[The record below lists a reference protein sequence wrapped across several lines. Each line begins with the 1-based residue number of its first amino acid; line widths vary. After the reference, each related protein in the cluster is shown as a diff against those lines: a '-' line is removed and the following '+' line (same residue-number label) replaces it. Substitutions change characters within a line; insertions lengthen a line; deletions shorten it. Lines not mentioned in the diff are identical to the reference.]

1 MSWIKI
7 KASCDRTS
15 LDDVCAIMTMIDSG
29 LEIEDYEEFDALSKS
44 HIYGELVDESILSAD
59 RSRASFRLYIIR
71 QTLGEYLSF
80 LNEGSVRLE

>member
-29 LEIEDYEEFDALSKS
+29 LEIEDYEEFDALSMS
-44 HIYGELVDESILSAD
+44 HFYGELVDE
-59 RSRASFRLYIIR
+59 
-71 QTLGEYLSF
+71 
-80 LNEGSVRLE
+80 